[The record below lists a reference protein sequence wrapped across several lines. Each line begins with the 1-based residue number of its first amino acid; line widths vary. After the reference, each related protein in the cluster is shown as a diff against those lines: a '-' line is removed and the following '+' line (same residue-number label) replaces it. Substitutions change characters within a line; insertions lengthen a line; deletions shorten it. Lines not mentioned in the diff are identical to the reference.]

1 MPMVSAVQLEEDIA
15 QIMRDYTGG
24 HIGVRE
30 ARRRLLNRSKA
41 VSAWLDGYADVVGQE
56 RADHV
61 ERIMRVRTLRYSD
74 VLQAKGRDYTP
85 GRFRSVRTFE
95 GTDTKYYVPNV
106 LDYEVT
112 PVNPQVKNAV

>member
-1 MPMVSAVQLEEDIA
+1 MPMVSAVQLEQDLK
-15 QIMRDYTGG
+15 QIIIDYTGG

-41 VSAWLDGYADVVGQE
+41 LSAWLDGYADVVGQE

-61 ERIMRVRTLRYSD
+61 ERIMRVRTLKYSD
-74 VLQAKGRDYTP
+74 VLQAKSRDYTP

-95 GTDTKYYVPNV
+95 GTDTKYSVPNV
-106 LDYEVT
+106 LDYDVAT
-112 PVNPQVKNAV
+112 VKPQVKNAA